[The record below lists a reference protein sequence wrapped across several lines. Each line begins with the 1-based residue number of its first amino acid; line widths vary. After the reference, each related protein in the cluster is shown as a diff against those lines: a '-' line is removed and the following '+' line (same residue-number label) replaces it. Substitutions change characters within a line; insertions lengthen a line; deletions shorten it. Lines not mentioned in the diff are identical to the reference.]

1 MNLVIYLWGY
11 FRKGGVM
18 INNIKVCCVQK
29 VIPLAFDESMSYLE
43 MLCAMLKSV
52 NETIDEVNRLSNIVD
67 NIDVN
72 FDDINEKIDN
82 INAQITNLNNG
93 YTELSSKIDVNTENI
108 NLTNERITNEINEL
122 DTTLRSLINSNYTT
136 LKTYVDAQDF
146 ILNEKIDNIQI
157 GAISVYDPTT
167 GLLSPLQTVINNLA
181 QASNKDGLT
190 ASEFDLLELTAS
202 GFDAYNITAYEFD
215 SAGKIILV

>member
-1 MNLVIYLWGY
+1 
-11 FRKGGVM
+11 M
-18 INNIKVCCVQK
+18 INNIKVCCIQK
-29 VIPLAFDESMSYLE
+29 VIPLAFDESMSYYE
-43 MLCAMLKSV
+43 MLSAMLYSV
-52 NETIDEVNRLSNIVD
+52 NQTIDEVNRLSNIVD

-72 FDDINEKIDN
+72 FDNINKEIED

-93 YTELSSKIDVNTENI
+93 YNELSNKIDINSNNI
-108 NLTNERITNEINEL
+108 NVLNQRITDEINEL
-122 DTTLRSLINSNYTT
+122 DITLRNLINSNYAT
-136 LKTYVDAQDF
+136 LKTYVDAQDNL
-146 ILNEKIDNIQI
+146 LNEKIENIQI
-157 GAISVYDPTT
+157 GAINVYDPTT